1 MKIRRFCSMLYQIS
15 FILVTT
21 VFISFSFSVN
31 ADTAPSDIARQQ
43 IDHAIVGAVKT
54 KLSVLFKNI
63 QVRTDITVSNLDA
76 RLKLKPC
83 SSDLKISLPPMQ
95 RFNRRTSAK
104 VRCKTPTPWALQV
117 PVSIRAYMTVAVA
130 SNQLLRGHRVSPGD
144 IALAEMDI
152 EKLKFGYFTQT
163 ESVLGM
169 QLKRNLTVNA
179 PFTPK
184 LLRLP
189 IVIQRGEQVTIS
201 AQASALKVKTNG
213 VALGSG
219 AVGEKIQ
226 IRNIKSQRII
236 EGEILSAGQV
246 AVNM

>member
-1 MKIRRFCSMLYQIS
+1 MRIGHFYLVRTLIRL
-15 FILVTT
+15 ILVT
-21 VFISFSFSVN
+21 VISVGFTFPSY
-31 ADTAPSDIARQQ
+31 ADTARQQ
-43 IDHAIVGAVKT
+43 INDAIENAVNT
-54 KLSVLFKNI
+54 RLMELFQNT
-63 QVRTDITVSNLDA
+63 QVRTDIKVNQFDA
-76 RLKLKPC
+76 RLKLAPC
-83 SSDLKISLPPMQ
+83 GKEVSVSLPPMQ

-104 VRCKTPTPWALQV
+104 VRCEAPTPWAIQV
-117 PVSIRAYMTVAVA
+117 PVSIRAYKIVAVA
-130 SNQLLRGHRVSPGD
+130 SNQLLRGRRISPND

-152 EKLKFGYFTQT
+152 EKLKYGYFTQP
-163 ESVLGM
+163 EPILGM

-201 AQASALKVKTNG
+201 AQASTLSVKTNG

-219 AVGEKIQ
+219 TVGDKIP
-226 IRNIKSQRII
+226 IRNLKSQRVVEGKII
-236 EGEILSAGQV
+236 SAGHV